1 MAISVP
7 VFDDVRLSELWSDP
21 YPTYARLRAEAPVA
35 WVSAANIHLVTK
47 FDDIMRIERD
57 HETFPALDTRS
68 LQVRAMGHTMMRR
81 DGEDHMRQRRAL
93 EATFSPETVT
103 SHWTPCFE
111 AIAADLIE
119 GLVAQGGTADLTDF
133 AAPLA
138 SRSLMAVLGLPQL
151 DWRDLCTWSQALMD
165 ATGNYGNDAGVWAHG
180 RAAYDAIDAAIAE
193 RLPVVQAAPDVSAL
207 SSMVNA
213 SVPLPIDEIRANT
226 KVIVGGG
233 LNEPRDAICSAV
245 LGLLTHPEQLAQVRA
260 DPRLW
265 KTVFEETV
273 RWIAP
278 IGLYPRRVSRTVEL
292 GGAVLEAG
300 DALGLSVASAC
311 HDEDRFENGAR
322 FDINR
327 PKGKHLAFGAG
338 PHFCLGAWMARKL
351 VGEIAVPLLFDRL
364 PGLRLN
370 PDVVPVVGGWVFRGP
385 TSLPVLWDA

>member
-1 MAISVP
+1 LEFQVQN
-7 VFDDVRLSELWSDP
+7 EL
-21 YPTYARLRAEAPVA
+21 
-35 WVSAANIHLVTK
+35 
-47 FDDIMRIERD
+47 
-57 HETFPALDTRS
+57 
-68 LQVRAMGHTMMRR
+68 
-81 DGEDHMRQRRAL
+81 
-93 EATFSPETVT
+93 
-103 SHWTPCFE
+103 
-111 AIAADLIE
+111 
-119 GLVAQGGTADLTDF
+119 
-133 AAPLA
+133 
-138 SRSLMAVLGLPQL
+138 
-151 DWRDLCTWSQALMD
+151 
-165 ATGNYGNDAGVWAHG
+165 
-180 RAAYDAIDAAIAE
+180 
-193 RLPVVQAAPDVSAL
+193 
-207 SSMVNA
+207 
-213 SVPLPIDEIRANT
+213 
-226 KVIVGGG
+226 
-233 LNEPRDAICSAV
+233 
-245 LGLLTHPEQLAQVRA
+245 LAQVRA

-370 PDVVPVVGGWVFRGP
+370 PVVVPVVGGWVFRGP